1 MAGVSTRVTLSEAA
15 IAQITRSAGGPV
27 WQAVARAGTTTAG
40 RAKLDLTANRLVD
53 QGLLRN
59 SIESEVSVRGES
71 VVARIGTNVDYAR
84 FVHEGTTGPI
94 VPRRARAL
102 RFRSGGTTVIRASVK
117 GTRDSGRFSPY
128 LTNALEQ
135 LRLDDF
141 T

>member
-1 MAGVSTRVTLSEAA
+1 VVSVSTSVTFSEAA
-15 IAQITRSAGGPV
+15 IAQITRSASGPV
-27 WQAVARAGTTTAG
+27 WQAVAQAGTTTAG
-40 RAKLDLTANRLVD
+40 RAKLDLTANRLVN

-59 SIESEVSVRGES
+59 SIESQVSVRGES

-84 FVHEGTTGPI
+84 FVHEGTSGPI

-102 RFRSGGTTVIRASVK
+102 RFRSGGVQIIRTQVQ
-117 GTRDSGRFSPY
+117 GTRETGRFSPY

-135 LRLDDF
+135 LGLDDF

>member
-1 MAGVSTRVTLSEAA
+1 MAGVSTKVTLSEAA
-15 IAQITRSAGGPV
+15 IAQITRSASGPV

-40 RAKLDLTANRLVD
+40 RAKIDLTANRLVD

-102 RFRSGGTTVIRASVK
+102 RFRSGGVQIIRTQVQ
-117 GTRDSGRFSPY
+117 GTRETGRFSPY
-128 LTNALEQ
+128 LTNALQQ
-135 LRLDDF
+135 LALSDF